1 MKCQESKWGFIWLE
15 KGSDSVENSLNKR
28 INLKGVFKSQ
38 EVKNITSSLI
48 SITLAFLISSLIIL
62 FMGESP
68 IKAFNSLFKGAF
80 GNQRA
85 IFNTIA
91 MSIPLMFTGL
101 SVAVATKAGMFNIGA
116 EGQFYMGSMASVI
129 FALTFPDL
137 PKLVL
142 LPLMMMVGFAGGAL
156 WGLIPGYL
164 RAKLGINEV
173 IVCIMLNYIATLFT
187 SYLVGGPYKAVGMVA
202 QSNEIPMAARLVRY
216 TKTSQLTNAIFIALG
231 VIVIVYIIL
240 WKTSIGYK
248 IRSVGSNFTAAEAAG
263 INTKKMMVLAAA
275 LSGGIAALA
284 GVTEISGKY
293 YRFVENFSTGYGF
306 TGIAVSVLA
315 KDNPFGIILTAL
327 LFGMLDAGAL
337 TMTMETSVSP
347 SLIKVIQSL
356 IILFVAAPRI
366 VEILRKKGSM

>member
-1 MKCQESKWGFIWLE
+1 MES
-15 KGSDSVENSLNKR
+15 SVKKLNFKE
-28 INLKGVFKSQ
+28 ILKNEGA
-38 EVKNITSSLI
+38 KNIISSLI
-48 SITLAFLISSLIIL
+48 SITLAFLISSVIIL
-62 FMGESP
+62 VMGESP
-68 IKAFNSLFKGAF
+68 IKAFNALFKGAF
-80 GNQRA
+80 GNTRA

-101 SVAVATKAGMFNIGA
+101 SVAVASKAGMFNIGA

-129 FALTFPDL
+129 FVLAFPNL
-137 PKLVL
+137 PKPIL
-142 LPLMMMVGFAGGAL
+142 LPLMFIVGFAGGML
-156 WGLIPGYL
+156 WGFIPGYL
-164 RAKLGINEV
+164 RAKAGINEV

-187 SYLVGGPYKAVGMVA
+187 SYLVGGPYKAEGMLA
-202 QSNEIPMAARLVRY
+202 QSNEIPVAAMLTRY
-216 TKTSQLTNAIFIALG
+216 SKTSQLTNAIFIALG
-231 VIVIVYIIL
+231 VILVTYILL

-248 IRSVGSNFTAAEAAG
+248 IRAVGSNFTAAEAAG

-284 GVTEISGKY
+284 GVSEISGKY

-315 KDNPFGIILTAL
+315 RDNPFGIILTAL

-347 SLIKVIQSL
+347 NLIKVVQSL
-356 IILFVAAPRI
+356 IILFVAVPKVI
-366 VEILRKKGSM
+366 EIFKKKGSM